1 LEMSRP
7 TVKWEAAAKE
17 LAKKAIKDKG
27 LFAEL
32 LQRILSKDDRT
43 RYTSFKALMFIS
55 VERPELLYPHWKYFA
70 NMLDR
75 ENTHSKYIAIYLIA
89 SLTRVDTESKFEKIF
104 DRYYNLLDDKSV
116 IPSAHVAR
124 NSGKIVKAK
133 PELEAKI
140 TGKLLSIDG
149 THHKLSHK
157 ELIKGE
163 AIEAFNEYFGEAK
176 DKKKIME
183 FVKEQL
189 ESKSPKTR
197 KNASEFL
204 KRWLS

>member
-1 LEMSRP
+1 MSRP

-32 LQRILSKDDRT
+32 LQRILSKHDRT

-55 VERPELLYPHWKYFA
+55 VERPELLYPHWNYFA
-70 NMLDR
+70 DMLDR
-75 ENTHSKYIAIYLIA
+75 EKTHSKYIAIYLIA

-104 DRYYNLLDDKSV
+104 DRYYDLLNDKSI

-157 ELIKGE
+157 ELIKSE
-163 AIEAFNEYFGEAK
+163 AIEAFNEYFGEAR

-183 FVKEQL
+183 FVKGQL

>member
-1 LEMSRP
+1 LDMSRP

-32 LQRILSKDDRT
+32 LQQILSKEDRT
-43 RYTSFKALMFIS
+43 RYTSFKALMFVS
-55 VERPELLYPHWKYFA
+55 EERPELLYPHWNYFVD
-70 NMLDR
+70 MLER
-75 ENTHSKYIAIYLIA
+75 EDTHSKYVAIYLIA
-89 SLTRVDTESKFEKIF
+89 SLARIDTDSKFEKIF
-104 DRYYNLLDDKSV
+104 DRYYNLLNDKSV

-140 TGKLLSIDG
+140 TDKLLSIDE
-149 THHKLSHK
+149 THHKLSHR
-157 ELIKGE
+157 ELIKSE
-163 AIEAFNEYFGEAK
+163 AIAAFDEYFGEAR
-176 DKKKIME
+176 DKKRIIR